1 LNNNITVRGLYK
13 TITKTKTHLVQSR
26 EIATTCVCPYLFKMS
41 YPFGVSEGERDY
53 LAANTVH
60 DIMSIAL
67 PTTILENWH
76 EGAKK
81 FECIDIAEK
90 IEKESCNI
98 VEKAIS
104 NAQEKIKT
112 EEKAIPSKNF
122 NLEGFCADVEYRF
135 HGLLVGIA
143 KRLMT
148 HYERPKRAITEVT
161 ISNVNQ
167 HHEGRLDAALE
178 FDQIQ
183 YGVIDWKTNNVN
195 QASTGGKDRWQ
206 LISNIL
212 LANYRYSGDENNWGK
227 FRFGAVIYHQKAYL
241 PDLPIQQDWIDKV
254 KNDRQYAYEVLCGGR
269 PHTQKPQ
276 FCPICDKGG
285 ESSSECQ
292 FYRNDSRL
300 ACEGKLPLEYAR
312 IRAQL
317 IKRRYLVLDERA
329 ETHKHKFVIQTMINN
344 LGEKTALE
352 ELENTSII
360 YGNYKLDAIERNS
373 VILTRNGSNN
383 DTAAI
388 TFLEARKVVRIIGR
402 EQEDGIPLLA
412 SVSEKG
418 FVKEVDD
425 SKLIIDLESS
435 IAADRAKIQ
444 LSNLPLT
451 IVPDEINLTRRVLEP
466 MHRFHKLAADVM
478 LPPGL

>member
-1 LNNNITVRGLYK
+1 
-13 TITKTKTHLVQSR
+13 
-26 EIATTCVCPYLFKMS
+26 MS

-67 PTTILENWH
+67 PTTILENWK

-81 FECIDIAEK
+81 FEWINVAER
-90 IEKESCNI
+90 IEKDSEDI
-98 VEKAIS
+98 IEKAVS

-112 EEKAIPSKNF
+112 EEKAVSSKNF
-122 NLEGFCADVEYRF
+122 NLEGFHADVEYRF

-148 HYERPKRAITEVT
+148 HYERPKRALTEVT
-161 ISNVNQ
+161 ISNVNK

-178 FDQIQ
+178 FDQRE
-183 YGVIDWKTNNVN
+183 YGVLDWKTNNMN

-212 LANYRYSGDENNWGK
+212 LANYRYSGDENNWDR
-227 FRFGAVIYHQKAYL
+227 FSFGAVVYHQKAYL

-254 KNDRQYAYEVLCGGR
+254 KNDRQFAYEVLCGGR
-269 PHTQKPQ
+269 PYTQKPQ
-276 FCPICDKGG
+276 FCPICDRGG

-292 FYRNDSRL
+292 FYRKDSRL
-300 ACEGKLPLEYAR
+300 ANEGKLPLEYAR
-312 IRAQL
+312 IRGQL

-344 LGEKTALE
+344 FGEKIALE

-360 YGNYKLDAIERNS
+360 YGNYKLDSVEGNS
-373 VILTRNGSNN
+373 VILTRNNSNH
-383 DTAAI
+383 DTASAI
-388 TFLEARKVVRIIGR
+388 TFLEPRKVVRIIGR
-402 EQEDGIPLLA
+402 EEQDIPLLA
-412 SVSEKG
+412 SISEKG
-418 FVKEVDD
+418 FVKEVDE
-425 SKLIIDLESS
+425 SKLVIDLGS
-435 IAADRAKIQ
+435 IAAERAKQQ
-444 LSNLPLT
+444 LSRLPLT
-451 IVPDEINLTRRVLEP
+451 IIPDEINLTRRVLEP

-478 LPPGL
+478 LPPEL

>member
-1 LNNNITVRGLYK
+1 LNNNTTVRVLYK
-13 TITKTKTHLVQSR
+13 NIAKTKTHLVQSR

-67 PTTILENWH
+67 PTTILDSWKEK
-76 EGAKK
+76 AKK
-81 FECIDIAEK
+81 FEWISITER
-90 IEKESCNI
+90 IEKDSEDI
-98 VEKAIS
+98 IEKAIS

-112 EEKAIPSKNF
+112 EEKAVSYKKF
-122 NLEGFCADVEYRF
+122 NLEGFRADVEYRF
-135 HGLLVGIA
+135 HGLLIGIA

-148 HYERPKRAITEVT
+148 QFEQPKRALTEVT
-161 ISNVNQ
+161 ISNVNK
-167 HHEGRLDAALE
+167 HHEGRLDATLE
-178 FDQIQ
+178 FDKRE
-183 YGVIDWKTNNVN
+183 YGILDWKTNKVN

-212 LANYRYSGDENNWGK
+212 LANYRYSGDENKWDR
-227 FRFGAVIYHQKAYL
+227 FRFGAVVYYQKAYL
-241 PDLPIQQDWIDKV
+241 PDLPMQQNWIDKV
-254 KNDRQYAYEVLCGGR
+254 KNDRQFAYEVLCGGR
-269 PHTQKPQ
+269 PFTQKPR

-292 FYRNDSRL
+292 FYRKDSRL
-300 ACEGKLPLEYAR
+300 AFEEKLPPEYAR
-312 IRAQL
+312 IRGQL

-329 ETHKHKFVIQTMINN
+329 ETHKHKFVIQTMINSF
-344 LGEKTALE
+344 GEKTALE

-360 YGNYKLDAIERNS
+360 YGNYKLDSVEGNS
-373 VILTRNGSNN
+373 VILTRSKYNAS
-383 DTAAI
+383 AV
-388 TFLEARKVVRIIGR
+388 TFLEPRKVVRIIGR
-402 EQEDGIPLLA
+402 EQDIPLLA

-425 SKLIIDLESS
+425 SKLVIDLEGS
-435 IAADRAKIQ
+435 IAAERAKQQ
-444 LSNLPLT
+444 LAFLQLT
-451 IVPDEINLTRRVLEP
+451 IIPDEINLTRRVLEP

-478 LPPGL
+478 LPPEL

>member
-1 LNNNITVRGLYK
+1 MRSLYR
-13 TITKTKTHLVQSR
+13 TIAKTKTHLVQSR

-60 DIMSIAL
+60 DVMSIAL
-67 PTTILENWH
+67 PTTILDNWQQ
-76 EGAKK
+76 GAKK
-81 FECIDIAEK
+81 FEWVDIAEK
-90 IEKESCNI
+90 MEKDSEDI

-112 EEKAIPSKNF
+112 EEKALPSKNF
-122 NLEGFCADVEYRF
+122 NLEGFRADVEYRF

-148 HYERPKRAITEVT
+148 HYEQPKRALTEVT
-161 ISNVNQ
+161 ISNVDQ

-178 FDQIQ
+178 FYQRQ
-183 YGVIDWKTNNVN
+183 YGVLDWKTNNMN

-206 LISNIL
+206 LVSNIL
-212 LANYRYSGDENNWGK
+212 LANYRYSGDENNWDK

-254 KNDRQYAYEVLCGGR
+254 KNDRQFAYEVLCGGR
-269 PHTQKPQ
+269 PYTQKPQ

-292 FYRNDSRL
+292 FYRKDSRL
-300 ACEGKLPLEYAR
+300 AYEGKLPPEYAR

-344 LGEKTALE
+344 FGEKTALE
-352 ELENTSII
+352 ELENTCII
-360 YGNYKLDAIERNS
+360 YGNYRLDSVEGNS
-373 VILTRNGSNN
+373 VILTRNASVDRNN
-383 DTAAI
+383 AI
-388 TFLEARKVVRIIGR
+388 TFLEPRKVVRIIGR
-402 EQEDGIPLLA
+402 EEDIPLLA

-425 SKLIIDLESS
+425 SKLVIDLDGS
-435 IAADRAKIQ
+435 IAAERAKQ
-444 LSNLPLT
+444 QHSTLPLT
-451 IVPDEINLTRRVLEP
+451 IIPDEINLTRRVLEP
-466 MHRFHKLAADVM
+466 MHRFHKLAAGVM
-478 LPPGL
+478 LPPDL

>member
-1 LNNNITVRGLYK
+1 
-13 TITKTKTHLVQSR
+13 
-26 EIATTCVCPYLFKMS
+26 MS

-67 PTTILENWH
+67 PTTILDNWQ

-81 FECIDIAEK
+81 FEWINIAEK
-90 IEKESCNI
+90 VEKDSEDI
-98 VEKAIS
+98 IEKAIL

-112 EEKAIPSKNF
+112 EEKALPSKDL
-122 NLEGFCADVEYRF
+122 NLEGFRADIEYRF

-148 HYERPKRAITEVT
+148 HYEQPKRALAEVT
-161 ISNVNQ
+161 ISNVNK

-178 FDQIQ
+178 FHHRQ
-183 YGVIDWKTNNVN
+183 YGVIDWKTNNMN

-212 LANYRYSGDENNWGK
+212 LANYRYSGDENNWDK

-254 KNDRQYAYEVLCGGR
+254 KNDRQFAYEVLCGGR

-276 FCPICDKGG
+276 FCAVCDKGG
-285 ESSSECQ
+285 ESSSECH
-292 FYRNDSRL
+292 FYRKDSRL
-300 ACEGKLPLEYAR
+300 AYEGKLPPEYAR
-312 IRAQL
+312 IRGQL

-344 LGEKTALE
+344 FGEKTALE

-360 YGNYKLDAIERNS
+360 YSNYKLDAVERNS
-373 VILTRNGSNN
+373 ATLTRNGSNH
-383 DTAAI
+383 DTAAAI
-388 TFLEARKVVRIIGR
+388 TFLEARKVVRIIGK
-402 EQEDGIPLLA
+402 EHDIPLLA

-418 FVKEVDD
+418 FVKEVND
-425 SKLIIDLESS
+425 SKLVIDLESS
-435 IAADRAKIQ
+435 IAAERAKQQ

-451 IVPDEINLTRRVLEP
+451 IIPDEINLTRRVLEP

-478 LPPGL
+478 LPLEL

>member
-1 LNNNITVRGLYK
+1 
-13 TITKTKTHLVQSR
+13 
-26 EIATTCVCPYLFKMS
+26 MS

-67 PTTILENWH
+67 PTTILENWK

-81 FECIDIAEK
+81 FEWVNVAER
-90 IEKESCNI
+90 IEKDSEDI
-98 VEKAIS
+98 IEKAVS

-112 EEKAIPSKNF
+112 EEKAVSSKNF
-122 NLEGFCADVEYRF
+122 NLEGFHADVEYRF

-148 HYERPKRAITEVT
+148 HYERPKRALTEVT
-161 ISNVNQ
+161 ISNVNK

-178 FDQIQ
+178 FDQRE
-183 YGVIDWKTNNVN
+183 YGVLDWKTNNMN
-195 QASTGGKDRWQ
+195 HASTGGKDRWQ

-212 LANYRYSGDENNWGK
+212 LANYRYSGDENNWDR
-227 FRFGAVIYHQKAYL
+227 FSFGAVVYHQKAYL

-254 KNDRQYAYEVLCGGR
+254 KNDRQFAYEVLCGGR
-269 PHTQKPQ
+269 PYTQKPQ
-276 FCPICDKGG
+276 FCPICDRGG

-292 FYRNDSRL
+292 FYRKDSRL
-300 ACEGKLPLEYAR
+300 ANEGKLPLEYAR
-312 IRAQL
+312 IRGQL

-344 LGEKTALE
+344 FGEKIALE

-360 YGNYKLDAIERNS
+360 YGNYKLDSVEGNS
-373 VILTRNGSNN
+373 VILTRNNSNH
-383 DTAAI
+383 DTASAI
-388 TFLEARKVVRIIGR
+388 TFLEPRKVVRIIGR
-402 EQEDGIPLLA
+402 EEQDIPLLA
-412 SVSEKG
+412 SISEKG
-418 FVKEVDD
+418 FVKEVDT
-425 SKLIIDLESS
+425 SKLVIDLGS
-435 IAADRAKIQ
+435 ITAERAKQQ
-444 LSNLPLT
+444 LSRLPLT
-451 IVPDEINLTRRVLEP
+451 IIPDEINLTRRVLEP

-478 LPPGL
+478 LPPEL

>member
-1 LNNNITVRGLYK
+1 
-13 TITKTKTHLVQSR
+13 
-26 EIATTCVCPYLFKMS
+26 MS

-60 DIMSIAL
+60 DIMSIVL
-67 PTTILENWH
+67 PTTILESWK

-81 FECIDIAEK
+81 FEWVNVAEK
-90 IEKESCNI
+90 IEKDSQDI
-98 VEKAIS
+98 VEKAVS

-112 EEKAIPSKNF
+112 EEKAVSSKNF
-122 NLEGFCADVEYRF
+122 NLEGFHADVEYRF

-148 HYERPKRAITEVT
+148 HYERPKRALTEVT
-161 ISNVNQ
+161 ISNVNK

-178 FDQIQ
+178 FDQRE
-183 YGVIDWKTNNVN
+183 YGVLDWKTNNMN

-212 LANYRYSGDENNWGK
+212 LANYRYSGDENNWDR
-227 FRFGAVIYHQKAYL
+227 FSFGAVVYHQKAYL

-254 KNDRQYAYEVLCGGR
+254 KNDRQFAYEVLCGGR
-269 PHTQKPQ
+269 PYTQKPQ
-276 FCPICDKGG
+276 FCPICDRGG

-292 FYRNDSRL
+292 FYRKDSRL
-300 ACEGKLPLEYAR
+300 ANEGKLPLEYAR
-312 IRAQL
+312 IRGQL

-344 LGEKTALE
+344 FGEKIALE

-360 YGNYKLDAIERNS
+360 YGNYKLDSVEGNS
-373 VILTRNGSNN
+373 VILTRNNSNH
-383 DTAAI
+383 DTASAI
-388 TFLEARKVVRIIGR
+388 TFLEPRKVVRIIGR
-402 EQEDGIPLLA
+402 EEQDIPLLA
-412 SVSEKG
+412 SISEKG
-418 FVKEVDD
+418 FVKEVDT
-425 SKLIIDLESS
+425 SKLVIDLGS
-435 IAADRAKIQ
+435 ITAERAKQQ
-444 LSNLPLT
+444 LSRLPLT
-451 IVPDEINLTRRVLEP
+451 IIPDEINLTRRVLEP

-478 LPPGL
+478 LPPEL

>member
-1 LNNNITVRGLYK
+1 
-13 TITKTKTHLVQSR
+13 
-26 EIATTCVCPYLFKMS
+26 MS

-67 PTTILENWH
+67 PTTILENWK

-81 FECIDIAEK
+81 FEWISIAER
-90 IEKESCNI
+90 IEKDSEDI
-98 VEKAIS
+98 IEKAVS

-112 EEKAIPSKNF
+112 EEKAVSSKNF
-122 NLEGFCADVEYRF
+122 NLEGFHADVEYRF

-148 HYERPKRAITEVT
+148 HYERPKRALTEVT
-161 ISNVNQ
+161 ISNVNK

-178 FDQIQ
+178 FDQRE
-183 YGVIDWKTNNVN
+183 YGVLDWKTNNMN

-212 LANYRYSGDENNWGK
+212 LANYRYSGDENNWDR
-227 FRFGAVIYHQKAYL
+227 FSFGAVVYHQKAYL

-254 KNDRQYAYEVLCGGR
+254 KNDRQFAYEVLCGGR
-269 PHTQKPQ
+269 PYTQKPQ
-276 FCPICDKGG
+276 FCPICDRGG

-292 FYRNDSRL
+292 FYRKDSRL
-300 ACEGKLPLEYAR
+300 ANEGKLPLEYAR
-312 IRAQL
+312 IRGQL

-344 LGEKTALE
+344 FGEKIALE

-360 YGNYKLDAIERNS
+360 YGNYKLDSVEGNS
-373 VILTRNGSNN
+373 VILTRNNSNH
-383 DTAAI
+383 DTASAI
-388 TFLEARKVVRIIGR
+388 TFLEPRKVVRIIGR
-402 EQEDGIPLLA
+402 EEQDIPLLA
-412 SVSEKG
+412 SISEKG
-418 FVKEVDD
+418 FVKEVDE
-425 SKLIIDLESS
+425 SKLVIDLGS
-435 IAADRAKIQ
+435 IAAERAKQQ
-444 LSNLPLT
+444 LSRLPLT
-451 IVPDEINLTRRVLEP
+451 IIPDEINLTRRVLEP

-478 LPPGL
+478 LPPEL

>member
-1 LNNNITVRGLYK
+1 VRGLYK
-13 TITKTKTHLVQSR
+13 TIAKTKTHLVQSR

-67 PTTILENWH
+67 PTTILSNWQ

-81 FECIDIAEK
+81 FEWVNIAER
-90 IEKESCNI
+90 IEKDSEDI
-98 VEKAIS
+98 IEKAIS

-112 EEKAIPSKNF
+112 EEKALPSKNF
-122 NLEGFCADVEYRF
+122 NLEGFHADVEYRF

-148 HYERPKRAITEVT
+148 HYERPKRALTEVT
-161 ISNVNQ
+161 ISNVNE

-178 FDQIQ
+178 FYQRQ
-183 YGVIDWKTNNVN
+183 YGVLDWKTNNVN

-212 LANYRYSGDENNWGK
+212 LANYRYSGDEDNWDK
-227 FRFGAVIYHQKAYL
+227 LRFGALIYHQKAYL
-241 PDLPIQQDWIDKV
+241 PDLPIQQDWIVKV
-254 KNDRQYAYEVLCGGR
+254 KNDRQFAYEVLCGGR

-292 FYRNDSRL
+292 FYRKDSRL
-300 ACEGKLPLEYAR
+300 AYEGKLPPEYAR
-312 IRAQL
+312 IRGQL

-344 LGEKTALE
+344 FGEKAALE

-360 YGNYKLDAIERNS
+360 YGGYSLDFIDGNS
-373 VILTRNGSNN
+373 IVLAKSGSSYN
-383 DTAAI
+383 TVAV
-388 TFLEARKVVRIIGR
+388 TFLEPRKVVRIIGR
-402 EQEDGIPLLA
+402 EKEGSIPFLA

-425 SKLIIDLESS
+425 SKLVIDLGGS
-435 IAADRAKIQ
+435 IAAERAKQQ

-451 IVPDEINLTRRVLEP
+451 VIPDEINLTRRVLEP

-478 LPPGL
+478 LPPEL

>member
-1 LNNNITVRGLYK
+1 
-13 TITKTKTHLVQSR
+13 
-26 EIATTCVCPYLFKMS
+26 MS

-67 PTTILENWH
+67 PTTILENWK

-81 FECIDIAEK
+81 FEWISIAER
-90 IEKESCNI
+90 IEKDSEDI
-98 VEKAIS
+98 IEKAVS

-112 EEKAIPSKNF
+112 EEKAVSSKNF
-122 NLEGFCADVEYRF
+122 NLEGFHADVEYRF

-148 HYERPKRAITEVT
+148 HYERPKRALTEVT
-161 ISNVNQ
+161 ISNVNK

-178 FDQIQ
+178 FDQRE
-183 YGVIDWKTNNVN
+183 YGVLDWKTNNMN

-212 LANYRYSGDENNWGK
+212 LANYRYSGDENNWDR
-227 FRFGAVIYHQKAYL
+227 FSFGAVVYHQKAYL

-254 KNDRQYAYEVLCGGR
+254 KNDRQFAYEVLCGGR
-269 PHTQKPQ
+269 PYTQKPQ
-276 FCPICDKGG
+276 FCPICDRGG

-292 FYRNDSRL
+292 FYRKDSRL
-300 ACEGKLPLEYAR
+300 ANEGKLPLEYAR
-312 IRAQL
+312 IRGQL

-344 LGEKTALE
+344 FGEKIALE

-360 YGNYKLDAIERNS
+360 YGNYKLDSVEGNS
-373 VILTRNGSNN
+373 VILTRNNSNH
-383 DTAAI
+383 DTASAI
-388 TFLEARKVVRIIGR
+388 TFLEPRKVVRIIGR
-402 EQEDGIPLLA
+402 EEQDIPLLA
-412 SVSEKG
+412 SISEKG
-418 FVKEVDD
+418 FVKEVDT
-425 SKLIIDLESS
+425 SKLVIDLGS
-435 IAADRAKIQ
+435 ITAERAKQQ
-444 LSNLPLT
+444 LSRLPLT
-451 IVPDEINLTRRVLEP
+451 IIPDEINLTRRVLEP

-478 LPPGL
+478 LPPEL

>member
-1 LNNNITVRGLYK
+1 
-13 TITKTKTHLVQSR
+13 
-26 EIATTCVCPYLFKMS
+26 MS

-67 PTTILENWH
+67 PTTILDNWQ

-81 FECIDIAEK
+81 FEWINIAEK
-90 IEKESCNI
+90 VEKDSEDI
-98 VEKAIS
+98 IEKAIL

-112 EEKAIPSKNF
+112 EEKALPSKDL
-122 NLEGFCADVEYRF
+122 NLEGFRADIEYRF

-148 HYERPKRAITEVT
+148 HYEQPKRALAEVT
-161 ISNVNQ
+161 ISNVNK

-178 FDQIQ
+178 FYHRQ
-183 YGVIDWKTNNVN
+183 YGVIDWKTNNMN

-212 LANYRYSGDENNWGK
+212 LANYRYSGDENNWDK

-254 KNDRQYAYEVLCGGR
+254 KNDRQFAYEVLCGGR

-276 FCPICDKGG
+276 FCPVCDKGG

-292 FYRNDSRL
+292 FYRKDSRL
-300 ACEGKLPLEYAR
+300 AYEGKLPLEYAR
-312 IRAQL
+312 IRGQL

-344 LGEKTALE
+344 FGEKTALE

-360 YGNYKLDAIERNS
+360 YSNYKLDSIEGNS
-373 VILTRNGSNN
+373 VILTRNSS
-383 DTAAI
+383 DHSTAGI
-388 TFLEARKVVRIIGR
+388 TFLEPRKVVRIIGR
-402 EQEDGIPLLA
+402 EKEDSIPLLA

-418 FVKEVDD
+418 FVREVDH
-425 SKLIIDLESS
+425 SKLVIDLESS
-435 IAADRAKIQ
+435 IAAERAKQQ

-451 IVPDEINLTRRVLEP
+451 IIPDEVNLTRRVLEP
-466 MHRFHKLAADVM
+466 MHRFHKLAAHVM
-478 LPPGL
+478 LPPEL